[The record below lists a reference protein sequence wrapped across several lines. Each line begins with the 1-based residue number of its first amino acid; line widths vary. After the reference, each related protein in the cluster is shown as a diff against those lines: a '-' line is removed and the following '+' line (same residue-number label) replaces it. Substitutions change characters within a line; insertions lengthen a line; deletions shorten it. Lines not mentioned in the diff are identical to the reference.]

1 MANEQA
7 LILRDGTG
15 NYYVISSDVIGQS
28 RVSDQQKQQLEEA
41 LKGDVSGFLFD
52 TALLTNITNLAQSNN
67 ANANNVGIG
76 FFVGPQTIAQVQ
88 GNAANVNQGQVANP

>member
-7 LILRDGTG
+7 LILRDGSG

-28 RVSDQQKQQLEEA
+28 RVSDQQKAALEEA

-52 TALLTNITNLAQSNN
+52 TAFLTNIANVAQSNN
-67 ANANNVGIG
+67 ASANNVGIG

-88 GNAANVNQGQVANP
+88 GNTGVVNQGQAANP